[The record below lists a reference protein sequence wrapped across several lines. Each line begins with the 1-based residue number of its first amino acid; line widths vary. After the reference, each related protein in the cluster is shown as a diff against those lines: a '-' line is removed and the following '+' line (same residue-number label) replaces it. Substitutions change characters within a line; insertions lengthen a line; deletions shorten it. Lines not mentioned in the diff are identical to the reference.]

1 MNASIGRRPGVPYL
15 LQIKQSALKEI
26 QQLPKPDRQ
35 RIIAAI
41 DQLAENPHVGK
52 LLKGDYSGLRRIR
65 MGDYRVIYEI
75 NEGKVLI
82 LVLRVA
88 HRKQVYR

>member
-1 MNASIGRRPGVPYL
+1 MPYL
-15 LQIKQSALKEI
+15 LQIKQSAIKEI
-26 QQLPKPDRQ
+26 QQLPKSDRQ

-65 MGDYRVIYEI
+65 VGDYRAIYEI
-75 NEGKVLI
+75 NEGVVLV

-88 HRKQVYR
+88 HRKEVYR

>member
-1 MNASIGRRPGVPYL
+1 MPYL

-26 QQLPKPDRQ
+26 ERLPKPERQ
-35 RIIAAI
+35 RVIAAI

-65 MGDYRVIYEI
+65 VGDYRVIYEI
-75 NEGKVLI
+75 NEGMVLV

>member
-1 MNASIGRRPGVPYL
+1 MPYL

-26 QQLPKPDRQ
+26 ERLPKPERQ
-35 RIIAAI
+35 RVIAAI

-65 MGDYRVIYEI
+65 VGDYRVIYEI
-75 NEGKVLI
+75 NEGVVLVLI
-82 LVLRVA
+82 LRVA

>member
-1 MNASIGRRPGVPYL
+1 MPYL

-26 QQLPKPDRQ
+26 ERLPKPERQ
-35 RIIAAI
+35 RVIAAI

-65 MGDYRVIYEI
+65 VGDYRAIYEI
-75 NEGKVLI
+75 NEGVVLV

-88 HRKQVYR
+88 HRKQVHR

>member
-1 MNASIGRRPGVPYL
+1 MPYS
-15 LQIKQSALKEI
+15 LQIKQSVLKEI
-26 QQLPKPDRQ
+26 ERLPKPERL

-52 LLKGDYSGLRRIR
+52 LLKGDFSGLRRIR
-65 MGDYRVIYEI
+65 VGDYRAIYEI
-75 NEGKVLI
+75 NENVVLV

>member
-1 MNASIGRRPGVPYL
+1 MPYS

-26 QQLPKPDRQ
+26 ERLPKPDRQ

-41 DQLAENPHVGK
+41 DQLAANPHVGK
-52 LLKGDYSGLRRIR
+52 LLKGDHSGLRRIR
-65 MGDYRVIYEI
+65 VGDYRAIYEI
-75 NEGKVLI
+75 NEGQVLI

>member
-1 MNASIGRRPGVPYL
+1 MPYL
-15 LQIKQSALKEI
+15 LQIKQSAIKEI

-65 MGDYRVIYEI
+65 VGDYRAIYEI
-75 NEGKVLI
+75 NEGVVLV

-88 HRKQVYR
+88 HRKEVYR

>member
-1 MNASIGRRPGVPYL
+1 MPYL

-26 QQLPKPDRQ
+26 QRLPKTDRQ
-35 RIIAAI
+35 RIIVAI

-65 MGDYRVIYEI
+65 VGDYRAIYEI
-75 NEGKVLI
+75 NEDVVLI

-88 HRKQVYR
+88 HCKQVYR

>member
-1 MNASIGRRPGVPYL
+1 MPYS
-15 LQIKQSALKEI
+15 LQIKQSAIKEI
-26 QQLPKPDRQ
+26 ERLPKAERQ
-35 RIIAAI
+35 RVIAAI

-65 MGDYRVIYEI
+65 VGDYRAIYEI
-75 NEGKVLI
+75 NEDVVLV